1 MYSHFNFKKQNAL
14 RLLWIVL
21 MAWVAFSNIKAQ
33 DVLNERFILTVNPV
47 VPPYTNK
54 LSDYFS
60 TPGKIGGTILL
71 KSSFDINYYEFYVH
85 VRIIC
90 MDNEY
95 SVGTKAGFKPANPR
109 NVRITN
115 IPMTTILSYND
126 ISEAVRDQN
135 LEYRGFTREQIMS
148 NGLPSGTYSICMTLF
163 VKPEGW
169 NSFTQLRTYC
179 SPEFRIQKK
188 KPIINQTIQVM
199 PPYTNKLSDYIE
211 RPGKINSVITIT
223 QYPDNEAFIDV
234 EGMIEQVNGNLQIGS
249 GQNKA
254 SLRIKGTPSGNN
266 TVFAPYTL
274 TFNDLQNIFKE
285 PMIYHGTTYDQIRR
299 NGLPDGTYRIC
310 FKLKNSR
317 TGELLGQACSPEFS
331 IQKKKP
337 VINQTI
343 QVIPPYTNKL
353 SDYIE
358 RPGKINSVIT
368 ITQYPDN
375 EAFIDVQGTLERAD
389 GGIIIGS
396 GQNKAS
402 LRIKGT
408 PSGNNTVF
416 APYTLTYNDLR
427 EVFKEPMVYQG
438 ITRQQVQQ
446 NGLPEGTYRI
456 CFKLKNSRTG
466 ALLSQACSAPFNIQK
481 KAPVINQTV
490 AVMPPYTNKL
500 SDYFETPG
508 KIRDVITI
516 TQYPDNEAFL
526 NVQGTLESIDGGIII
541 GSQQNKASLRIKGTP
556 SGNNTVFAPYT
567 LTYKDLRDIFK
578 SPLHY
583 QGIAREQ
590 AMREGLPDGAYRIC
604 FKVTNARTSALLS
617 QVCSAPFVIAPLA
630 INAIEPPQIVQ
641 PIDGSEL
648 PPEQMRTLQ
657 FTWTMPPEAPAN
669 TQYMLKIIEL
679 NDRYAN
685 YRDMLRNSSYPA
697 FFETTVT
704 GVPTYLYTPANP
716 AFKEGKTY
724 VFIVRAFSPAGVAQT
739 NFKNDGY
746 SEPAT
751 FTFKQAV
758 KVELPVNVEPPKKIE
773 PVMVDEGLKIFV
785 PGCKNCNQYE
795 EMRML
800 NIPAGRM
807 SYRLQGDMLNP
818 YPAYAPNPKKKS
830 SSTQR
835 RQNVSKLDITAKK
848 LNAEIKIPAGALA
861 VNNARNF
868 YLRWEDKSSAL
879 EKRQPKTGEGI
890 VYHLRISDART
901 RQIVWEKQVWN
912 NNSYEQTK
920 KGLPFEDKHEY
931 ILHITALRGV
941 VTQGGFS
948 LVNDETGKPET
959 LASSCECEFT
969 YMALPDVPDLEEY
982 TVKGKLSYKFE
993 KYSEKYPLV
1002 TTTATLTRYTSLIDA
1017 ASKEVISDMELT
1029 PRNDR
1034 HSVPIHIN
1042 EDGTFEVTFYA
1053 YPNNGLIES
1062 EKFVPGISGKVDLY
1076 EFFNLELNSPYYSP
1090 LEKPYEKPTKT
1101 IVNLTNKIIDLGEIT
1116 YNVWSYTLE
1125 VEVSKGYSKWGDSI
1139 TGSYRELNPPH
1150 VTGKARR
1157 IMFGLEGYED
1167 VPYYEGD
1174 IPASEPKFK
1183 YGKSHITDGKT
1194 EIREGK
1200 DGKEHTYVTF
1210 DRLICNFQSNDHYNI
1225 DIEQE
1230 LEVKGK
1236 KRKYETNEFK
1246 GVEEFRYTPDMQ
1258 EQFDARKENKSNFL
1272 VKRKATLLDDT
1283 PPQSTV
1289 KGRLVFADPSV
1300 DINVTKPLANTAI
1313 ALVVTYLIKDRS
1325 KTDKQT
1331 LMNLKDMAPETSSI
1345 NNPNSDIQLGPDYQQ
1360 EDIYKQLMK
1369 ELPDAQNTVLATTQ
1383 TDAEGNFEF
1392 KDFAM
1397 IDSCIT
1403 KSAKDW
1409 GITYGLKPDAIVT
1422 RTVRLV
1428 INNAQKKVWLNP
1440 SDDIH
1445 VMPNRKTIQNKPFKA
1460 LFNTYK
1466 LWIKPVG
1473 DPDDERLGPNQDKIL
1488 KGVDV
1493 SVLRYPSHSGESSGV
1508 FVVDKKT
1515 VQNDKGCL
1523 FSVPKH
1529 WGKFFTED
1537 VRYYDNGQEKY
1548 RTETKFLYSSLK
1560 NDLKI
1565 EVTSSDDKGE
1575 YAFEKKSIRYPAD
1588 YYEEEFEIR
1597 NEKRKREAAE
1607 SGHSMTRT
1615 IFEFCNN
1622 DIAMDNDYQ
1631 DTYRFT
1637 NEYVPAEC
1645 EIKVRMIPKK
1655 PIISGH
1661 VLDAE
1666 NMERSVEKGEVQLKS
1681 EGGAHYY
1688 EERPDYKK
1696 YEHVGGN
1703 YIEKRNVS
1711 EMDNKGYFVFKDLIP
1726 NYKDYKEYVG
1736 DNTVTSGGDSNY
1748 QLFIKAKGY
1757 TLAMFKQKGKE
1768 KEENIESNIWFPT
1781 EPMKPKMGQQIHFPV
1796 ILMSPNGW
1804 ITGCVANEEGYA
1816 MNAEVHTTRSKQI
1829 TTQRPP
1835 EGKACPTKAVIQA
1848 PAGMGSKTG
1857 KVHKGGTT
1865 LTMSMQGNNWFKVP
1879 APSGYS
1885 DTLFVRPVDTWHYF
1899 TDTILI
1905 PSMPEGGYD
1914 VGTVVLKE
1922 RKHRIRIVVR
1932 EKPKRP
1938 LLSLS
1943 SDTSKRLGISGITV
1957 KIDAPGVEPKVT
1969 DKFGI
1974 VEFTFKNAENESF
1987 RYELIPPDDSEYI
2000 AKAGELTNSE
2010 SKHMQSYYF
2019 RLKKGATVTGTV
2031 TSDGKP
2037 VSGAEVWVMNGN
2049 NKRQVKTDNEGIYTL
2064 RGIKPVPGSQ
2074 TSSAKPAK
2082 KGKIQAGSKHQRNI
2096 SKKSAETGF
2105 TASIYNAT
2113 IHCAPPDDEE
2123 FSNLL
2128 ALDREAAF
2136 KDVDGSATVDF
2147 ELEPFYKA
2155 NIQTL
2160 HGFNINVTDITEDGS
2175 DAYRIS
2181 GRIKLDK
2188 APGKFE
2194 IKKASDQN
2202 PHFKDLKVR
2211 VNNSV
2216 KDEKGRPYFEV
2227 VGDNFSVGMK
2237 LMNVKLHAD
2246 GTAGDDA
2253 PEFEINQKTLKTDK
2267 LKKAKNKKK
2276 AVEKSKGKL
2285 SELEINQQ
2293 SVNMNAM
2300 QSLHGGHTYAVQ
2312 LTDEG
2317 DAFLK
2322 INKDGITG
2330 GFIRSKAQIEAT
2342 SFEFPS
2348 GNFEFDKEQF
2358 YISDKESGNAT
2369 GRVTSFKSYADKERM
2384 DAWEKEAMKSQSY
2397 ALHDAEI
2404 RPLMFKFA
2412 GFDAT
2417 SPLSK
2422 SRLGAD
2428 GVIRLKPDVWLINPL
2443 LKELGR
2449 TDTIRLDLPKVYI
2462 TPKQVE
2468 GNIKLDKINVKFEE
2482 WNIEVNNCQID
2493 ASKGGIISNNVV
2505 LHTGKLDFPATTF
2518 RLDKERFLLQDFEV
2532 DKVPLGKDMA
2542 TIDIEPESMFQ
2553 FGSNPKCG
2561 KDMKPHLMI
2570 GFVNEGGSK
2579 PVGNIKELPGFKD
2592 PLEFQSIMLTSD
2604 GSEEFGFAPN
2614 SQKIRLYDVV
2624 DFLPYTIYSYDDE
2637 FNIDGAIDYGIPRI
2651 ATNINHKLIF
2661 KKRNKGKLKLIIGD
2675 TDISFKHVKEE
2686 TFKSLM
2692 SRKEKDKKIITDGL
2706 VKLYG
2711 TIEEEG
2717 ALEQIRVVVWK
2728 KRTAPNKYDIWMDL
2742 EDRDNPQQTICLGDD
2757 KAGSGNAE
2765 FRVEKAD
2772 KVVLPEKNDWDLLR
2786 LKLVPS
2792 GAYGDKSGFGT
2803 EPLYFELGGE
2813 LRTDTSIDGEKQQI
2827 KMVGTDRDPE
2837 TDSNNQ
2843 DGFMDFVLVY
2853 DYPNQELVGDMT
2865 ITEKK
2870 IAGMKFSGDLHMVIG
2885 RPGFYFMGAGSFAVP
2900 SLGEIK
2906 GGMIF
2911 GYYNK
2916 KIPENIWSNI
2926 LKYSARNEVPCC
2938 FTGNSFRGFYAMG
2951 ALSSIPGIGK
2961 IDEGGEFAGFE
2972 YKFTVEF
2979 GAEAA
2984 LWGSFLSAKN
2994 EIGTSA
3000 MLYAKVVAVA
3010 SVPLLKIGVEAE
3022 ASIKGYATMLFN
3034 PPYTATLG
3042 MCGQL
3047 TATGCIKA
3055 NLILKTIEGSISKSA
3070 HAGIE
3075 TSIKLSNPTG
3085 TPNVK
3090 TSFGWGT
3097 CTEGFGEANCP
3108 IEIEEKKSPC
3118 D

>member
-1 MYSHFNFKKQNAL
+1 MYSHFNLKKQNAL
-14 RLLWIVL
+14 RLLWIAL

-274 TFNDLQNIFKE
+274 T
-285 PMIYHGTTYDQIRR
+285 
-299 NGLPDGTYRIC
+299 
-310 FKLKNSR
+310 
-317 TGELLGQACSPEFS
+317 
-331 IQKKKP
+331 
-337 VINQTI
+337 
-343 QVIPPYTNKL
+343 
-353 SDYIE
+353 
-358 RPGKINSVIT
+358 
-368 ITQYPDN
+368 
-375 EAFIDVQGTLERAD
+375 
-389 GGIIIGS
+389 
-396 GQNKAS
+396 
-402 LRIKGT
+402 
-408 PSGNNTVF
+408 
-416 APYTLTYNDLR
+416 YNDLR

-567 LTYKDLRDIFK
+567 LTYNDLRDIFK

-590 AMREGLPDGAYRIC
+590 AMREGLPEGTYRIC
-604 FKVTNARTSALLS
+604 FKLKNSRTGALLS

-648 PPEQMRTLQ
+648 SPEQLHTLQ
-657 FTWTMPPEAPAN
+657 FTWTMPPGAPAN

-724 VFIVRAFSPAGVAQT
+724 VFIVRAFSPAGVAPT
-739 NFKNDGY
+739 NYKNDGY

-758 KVELPVNVEPPKKIE
+758 KVEPPVNVEPPQKIE

-785 PGCKNCNQYE
+785 PQCKNCNQYE

-800 NIPAGRM
+800 DIPAGGM

-818 YPAYAPNPKKKS
+818 YPAYDPNPKKKKKS
-830 SSTQR
+830 SSAQNE
-835 RQNVSKLDITAKK
+835 QNVSELDITDKK
-848 LNAEIKIPAGALA
+848 LNAEINIPAGTLA

-879 EKRQPKTGEGI
+879 EKRQPKKGEGI

-920 KGLPFEDKHEY
+920 KELPFEDKHKY

-948 LVNDETGKPET
+948 LINDETGKPEKI
-959 LASSCECEFT
+959 ASSCECEFT
-969 YMALPDVPDLEEY
+969 YMALPDIPDLEEY
-982 TVKGKLSYKFE
+982 IVKGKLSYKFE

-1002 TTTATLTRYTSLIDA
+1002 TTTATLTRYIKCT
-1017 ASKEVISDMELT
+1017 KPGEEEVVMMLET
-1029 PRNDR
+1029 PKDDR

-1042 EDGTFEVTFYA
+1042 EDGTFTATVYA
-1053 YPNNGLIES
+1053 RSDKGLIGTNIPSTKHGGEFANY
-1062 EKFVPGISGKVDLY
+1062 KNCDQY
-1076 EFFNLELNSPYYSP
+1076 EVFRVELNSPYYSP
-1090 LEKPYEKPTKT
+1090 LKYYDKIPTKD
-1101 IVNLTNKIIDLGEIT
+1101 VANLTNKVIDLGEIT

-1125 VEVSKGYSKWGDSI
+1125 VEVSKGYSKEGDSI
-1139 TGSYRELNPPH
+1139 TGSYRELNPPN
-1150 VTGKARR
+1150 VTGDVSRVR
-1157 IMFGLEGYED
+1157 FDFEGHKD
-1167 VPYYEGD
+1167 MPYYEGD
-1174 IPASEPKFK
+1174 MLPTYSGDKWGYP
-1183 YGKSHITDGKT
+1183 HITDGKT

-1300 DINVTKPLANTAI
+1300 DINATKPLANTAI

-1597 NEKRKREAAE
+1597 SEKRKREAAE

-1666 NMERSVEKGEVQLKS
+1666 NMERSVEEGEVQLKS

-1688 EERPDYKK
+1688 EERPGYKR
-1696 YEHVGGN
+1696 YEYIGEN

-1748 QLFIKAKGY
+1748 QLFVKAKGY

-1781 EPMKPKMGQQIHFPV
+1781 EPMKPKMGQQIHFPL

-2246 GTAGDDA
+2246 GTADDDA

-2322 INKDGITG
+2322 INKDGVTG

-2358 YISDKESGNAT
+2358 YISDEESGNAT

-2542 TIDIEPESMFQ
+2542 TIDIEPESTFQ

-2717 ALEQIRVVVWK
+2717 ALEQIRVIVWK

-2742 EDRDNPQQTICLGDD
+2742 EDCDNPQQTICLGDD
-2757 KAGSGNAE
+2757 EAGSGNAE

-2772 KVVLPEKNDWDLLR
+2772 KVILPEKNDWDLLR

-2916 KIPENIWSNI
+2916 KIPENIWGNI

-3000 MLYAKVVAVA
+3000 MLYAKVVAIA
-3010 SVPLLKIGVEAE
+3010 SVPLLKIGLEAE

-3042 MCGQL
+3042 LCGQL

-3097 CTEGFGEANCP
+3097 CAEGFGEANCP